1 MTRKRIASLLV
12 LSSLVLYQTHAGADP
27 TFPPKASA
35 NAPYLL
41 AGAPTFDQ
49 TITQFR
55 SRYNLS
61 NPTLPIGEFRV
72 VDTGNITSM
81 LTRAASRINGHLY
94 ASTAL
99 EKGTGKIKTLQITWL
114 SQPQNEQET
123 AARRKQAIDYMAA
136 LARTFVPSLTEE
148 QSVKKVTE
156 LLEKGKGKRFY
167 QQTEGALRYVVA
179 DDGEKGLTFAVEP
192 IKLTLSEP

>member
-1 MTRKRIASLLV
+1 MTRKCIALLF
-12 LSSLVLYQTHAGADP
+12 LSSLALYQASAGADP
-27 TFPPKASA
+27 TFPPDTSA

-49 TITQFR
+49 TISQFR

-61 NPTLPIGEFRV
+61 NPTLPIGEFRI
-72 VDTGNITSM
+72 VDSGNIADA
-81 LTRAASRINGHLY
+81 LTRAASRINDSLY

-114 SQPQNEQET
+114 PQSQNEQET
-123 AARRKQAIDYMAA
+123 AASRQQAVNYMAA
-136 LARTFVPSLTEE
+136 LARAFAPSLTEA
-148 QSVKKVTE
+148 QSVKKVAE
-156 LLEKGKGKRFY
+156 LLEKGKGQRFY
-167 QQTEGALRYVVA
+167 QQSEGALRFVVA
-179 DDGEKGLTFAVEP
+179 DNGEKGLTFAVEP

>member
-1 MTRKRIASLLV
+1 MTRKRIASLLI
-12 LSSLVLYQTHAGADP
+12 LSSLALYLPHAGADP
-27 TFPPKASA
+27 TFPPKTAA

-55 SRYNLS
+55 TRYNLS

-72 VDTGNITSM
+72 VDTGIAST
-81 LTRAASRINGHLY
+81 LTRAASRINDTLY

-114 SQPQNEQET
+114 PKQQSEQET
-123 AARRKQAIDYMAA
+123 AARRKQAIGYMAA
-136 LARTFVPSLTEE
+136 LARAFTPALTEE
-148 QSVKKVTE
+148 QSVKKIAE
-156 LLEKGKGKRFY
+156 LLEKGKGQRIY

-179 DDGEKGLTFAVEP
+179 DSGEKGLTFAVEP